1 MYNGTER
8 VKFSLSFRVY
18 AKQAIGNSAKMTGYR
33 RAMTLLTAYASPVH
47 TLETTNAVDYL
58 ATNVGTTVVQATL
71 ALTDLADFAIKG
83 AEGRKKHPE
92 TKFTKEIT
100 KSYKLVSDAAA
111 NAWTAFKSD
120 SGEFPN
126 AMIELGKA
134 GMAAVQHLENG
145 ASSSSMHSDLDRLSS
160 NDNFLIGKY
169 GGCIWSLNIMPG
181 LCMNTFPVYIDS
193 WSVKPSTE
201 IDASGVPSYCDFDIS
216 CVMDQIKPSYW
227 WQAMLVSDDY
237 EAYKQLQKAYNDKVS
252 STV

>member
-1 MYNGTER
+1 
-8 VKFSLSFRVY
+8 
-18 AKQAIGNSAKMTGYR
+18 MTGYR

-47 TLETTNAVDYL
+47 TLETKNAVDYL
-58 ATNVGTTVVQATL
+58 ATNVGTTIVQATL

-83 AEGRKKHPE
+83 AEGREKQPE
-92 TKFTKEIT
+92 TKFTKAAAE
-100 KSYKLVSDAAA
+100 SYKSVTNAAA
-111 NAWTAFKSD
+111 NAWNAFRSENND
-120 SGEFPN
+120 DNAFPS

-134 GMAAVQHLENG
+134 GLNAIQNVTNG
-145 ASSSSMHSDLDRLSS
+145 ATQATMHDDLTRLTSD
-160 NDNFLIGKY
+160 DNILVGKY
-169 GGCIWSLNIMPG
+169 GGCIWSLNILPG

-252 STV
+252 TSV